1 MFFDPMWLLFMA
13 PAFIFMLYAQAK
25 VKSAYSKYSRV
36 PNARGMSG
44 AQAAQNLLRAS
55 GLGHVKVEATRGNL
69 TDHYDPR
76 GKVLRLSDGVYSST
90 SVAAMGIV
98 AHEVGHAVQDGAG
111 YAPMR
116 VRTALV
122 PAASLGSTLGWIF
135 VMVGLV
141 LSAMGSGF
149 GINVAWLGVILFA
162 AAVLFTLITLPVEF
176 NASSRAL
183 QMLRGNGLI
192 VAQEYD
198 GARAVLSAAALT
210 YVAAMLQAVSQLLYF
225 VFLLTGARRRD

>member
-25 VKSAYSKYSRV
+25 VKSAYNKYSRV

-44 AQAAQNLLRAS
+44 AQAAQSLLRAS
-55 GLGHVKVEATRGNL
+55 GLNHVKVEATKGKL

-76 GKVLRLSDGVYSST
+76 GKVLRLSEGVYSST

-116 VRTALV
+116 VRSALV
-122 PAASLGSTLGWIF
+122 PAANLGSTLGWIF

-149 GINVAWLGVILFA
+149 GLNVAWLGVLLFA
-162 AAVLFTLITLPVEF
+162 AAVLFTLVTLPVEF

-225 VFLLTGARRRD
+225 VFLLTGRRR

>member
-25 VKSAYSKYSRV
+25 VKSAYNKYSRV
-36 PNARGMSG
+36 PNARGISG
-44 AQAAQNLLRAS
+44 AQAAQSLLRAS
-55 GLGHVKVEATRGNL
+55 NLNHVKVEATRGKL

-76 GKVLRLSDGVYSST
+76 GKVLRLSEGVYSST

-116 VRTALV
+116 VRSALV
-122 PAASLGSTLGWIF
+122 PAANLGSTLGWIF

-149 GINVAWLGVILFA
+149 GLNVAWLGVVLFA
-162 AAVLFTLITLPVEF
+162 AAVLFTLVTLPVEF

-192 VAQEYD
+192 VAQEYN

-225 VFLLTGARRRD
+225 VFLLTGMRRR

>member
-1 MFFDPMWLLFMA
+1 MFLDPMWLLFMA

-36 PNARGMSG
+36 PNASGMSG
-44 AQAAQNLLRAS
+44 AQAAQNLLRAN
-55 GLGHVKVEATRGNL
+55 GLSHVKVEAARGKL

-116 VRTALV
+116 VRSALV
-122 PAASLGSTLGWIF
+122 PVANLGSNLGWIF

-141 LSAMGSGF
+141 ISAMGSGF
-149 GINVAWLGVILFA
+149 GLNVAWLGVLLFA
-162 AAVLFTLITLPVEF
+162 AAVLFTLVTLPVEF

-225 VFLLTGARRRD
+225 VFLLTGAGRRR